1 LFRTPLGKYAKRTSE
16 MTNKSH
22 IIAALLALTQ
32 ASWMIQTAHAQPGE
46 HGKSEGHQRQNK
58 ADRRQDDHRDL
69 RNNRQP
75 MPAHETGMGPGAT
88 AHSGQVQIGGYF
100 KPQHREAAH
109 EYYGRPENQ
118 GFCPRGLAKKGDG
131 CLPPGQ
137 AKKWR
142 QGYPLPTSVIYYDVP
157 RSMVL
162 TLGVP
167 PPGYRYVR
175 VASDI
180 LLIAVGS
187 SIVMDSIENLVR

>member
-1 LFRTPLGKYAKRTSE
+1 
-16 MTNKSH
+16 
-22 IIAALLALTQ
+22 
-32 ASWMIQTAHAQPGE
+32 
-46 HGKSEGHQRQNK
+46 
-58 ADRRQDDHRDL
+58 
-69 RNNRQP
+69 
-75 MPAHETGMGPGAT
+75 MGPGAT